1 MESLSPYK
9 REVALGNMDAKE
21 PIQVYY
27 NQPLMNAM
35 RRNIRT
41 RIEEADPEVLS
52 KVCALLDKEKNVP
65 SFEERFERA
74 KAFAYAH
81 FDETL
86 ARDMEK
92 HNFYIG
98 ESFPAERYNS
108 EEEFDRMI
116 REAEESGVCTD
127 EEVKG
132 MFAIWK
138 V

>member
-1 MESLSPYK
+1 
-9 REVALGNMDAKE
+9 MDAKE
-21 PIQVYY
+21 PMQVYY

-41 RIEEADPEVLS
+41 RIEEESDPKVLS
-52 KVCALLDKEKNVP
+52 KVCALLDKKP
-65 SFEERFERA
+65 QGASFEERFEQA

-81 FDETL
+81 FDEAL

-98 ESFPAERYNS
+98 EAFPAERYDS

-127 EEVKG
+127 EEVTD
-132 MFAIWK
+132 MFSVWK
-138 V
+138 L